1 MTDFRANLTLW
12 NSFLDE
18 CKNTTEGEYKW
29 ETVKLKGHPTEEEH
43 KKIIDE
49 IFIKRA
55 SLPQIVKRHM
65 FYKKL

>member
-1 MTDFRANLTLW
+1 MTDFSRNFTLW
-12 NSFLDE
+12 NEFLDE
-18 CKNTTEGEYKW
+18 CKNTIEGEYKW
-29 ETVKLKGHPTEEEH
+29 ETVKLKGHPTGEEH
-43 KKIIDE
+43 EKIIDE